1 VTIKKLLKR
10 NYEKTCQSAKSK
22 QKEAAEAFELQI
34 TDNMMSIQPKQEQ
47 NDRISTMIEDP
58 SASRVS

>member
-1 VTIKKLLKR
+1 M
-10 NYEKTCQSAKSK
+10 TCQSAKSK

-34 TDNMMSIQPKQEQ
+34 TDNLMSIKPKQEQ
-47 NDRISTMIEDP
+47 NDRVSTMIEDP